1 MEDNVKD
8 KKVRERIYMTREQ
21 LNQLEIDIF
30 DRRHV
35 ERYAMIRQW
44 MYGNV
49 LDISCGCG
57 YGTYL
62 LSKNPDVDK
71 IVGVDV
77 STHAIDHAKENFTT
91 SKCTFEVN
99 SIEQYDTSADIL
111 VSLETAEHLE
121 APQILNELAERIG
134 AKHIFVSYPSKKT
147 THYNK
152 HHYHDFIDEDLIRI
166 FSGYR
171 LVDSIDLHREHRI
184 LKFEQY

>member
-99 SIEQYDTSADIL
+99 SIEQYDTPADIL

-121 APQILNELAERIG
+121 DPQILNELAERIG
-134 AKHIFVSYPSKKT
+134 AKYIFVSYPSKKT

-152 HHYHDFIDEDLIRI
+152 HHYHDFIDEDLIRV